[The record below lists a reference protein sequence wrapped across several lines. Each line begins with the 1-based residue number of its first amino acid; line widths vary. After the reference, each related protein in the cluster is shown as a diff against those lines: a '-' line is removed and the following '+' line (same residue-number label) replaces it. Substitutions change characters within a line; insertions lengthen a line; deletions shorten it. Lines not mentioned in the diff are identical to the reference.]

1 MKTLKTDPGAKR
13 LVESLR
19 NMGYDCAT
27 AIADIVDNSI
37 SADASEIYI
46 DIIPKQDARLN
57 TLPKQDF
64 HPAAIIIADNG
75 KGMDRDELHEAM
87 RFGTFQKHPLSD
99 LGKYGLG
106 LKTASL
112 SQCRVLTVTSKAKSA
127 SGIRPRRHCM
137 RWDID
142 HVYETNEWEL
152 LVPEEDE
159 LNTWEKET
167 LNHEVSGENGTVV
180 IWTNLDGALSLLSS
194 NIIREREKLL
204 AHLIEEVG
212 SHLKMIFHRFMQGS
226 VTGRRKLNIYLCGEP
241 LVPWDPFCRDEKTEE
256 LDILHLKV
264 ISTEADGSK
273 LEETVTVSPFV
284 LPRQDEFSSD
294 SAWTNASGQKNWNQ
308 LQGFYFYRN
317 NRLLQAGGWNRLRT
331 PDEHTKLLRVA
342 VDFPG
347 ELDRTFAINITKMR
361 ASIPAEI
368 RSDVE
373 SNVSAWAKTARAR
386 YDNPSRNTSGP
397 KDNFSSSTESKLV
410 VPDSQI
416 PDSYDNSSQS
426 NNPSVPTSSFIH
438 ELDKLL
444 IENEGKWDQKK
455 FCDMVLKII
464 EAVSDKKINAEQIP
478 ISIIKKI
485 YRDDL

>member
-13 LVESLR
+13 LMESLR

-87 RFGTFQKHPLSD
+87 RFGTLQEHSLSD

-142 HVYETNEWEL
+142 HVYETNDWEL
-152 LVPEEDE
+152 LVPENDE
-159 LNTWEKET
+159 FDDWEKSQ
-167 LNHEVSGENGTVV
+167 LNIPVAQENGTVV
-180 IWTNLDGALSLLSS
+180 LWTNLDGALSLLSS
-194 NIIREREKLL
+194 SNPRDRERLL
-204 AHLIEEVG
+204 AHLITKVG
-212 SHLKMIFHRFMQGS
+212 GHLRMIFHRFMQGS
-226 VTGRRKLNIYLCGEP
+226 VTGRRKLNIYLCGE
-241 LVPWDPFCRDEKTEE
+241 LLAPWDPFCRSESTKE
-256 LDILHLKV
+256 LDILRLP
-264 ISTEADGSK
+264 IIITEPDGSK
-273 LEETVTVSPFV
+273 LEEIVTISPFV
-284 LPRQDEFSSD
+284 LPHQNEFSSYL
-294 SAWTNASGQKNWNQ
+294 AWKEASGQKNWNHM
-308 LQGFYFYRN
+308 QGFYFYRN
-317 NRLLQAGGWNRLRT
+317 SRLLQVGGWNRIKSA
-331 PDEHTKLLRVA
+331 DEHTKLLRVA

-368 RSDVE
+368 RDDIE
-373 SNVSAWAKTARAR
+373 SNVSGWIKVARDR
-386 YDNPSRNTSGP
+386 YDNPPTKTGNTSQIIHSEPDADPATSQPTYPIKIPGSVNSEP
-397 KDNFSSSTESKLV
+397 LNVFQNELDGILVNNKGRWELRNFSDTLIK
-410 VPDSQI
+410 I
-416 PDSYDNSSQS
+416 
-426 NNPSVPTSSFIH
+426 
-438 ELDKLL
+438 LDALS
-444 IENEGKWDQKK
+444 EGKI
-455 FCDMVLKII
+455 KI
-464 EAVSDKKINAEQIP
+464 EQIP
-478 ISIIKKI
+478 LQLIKKI
-485 YRDDL
+485 YRDEI

>member
-13 LVESLR
+13 LMESLR

-75 KGMDRDELHEAM
+75 KGMDRDQLHEAM
-87 RFGTFQKHPLSD
+87 RFGTLQEHSLSD

-142 HVYETNEWEL
+142 HVYETNDWEL

-159 LNTWEKET
+159 FDDWEKSQ
-167 LNHEVSGENGTVV
+167 LSIPIAQENGTVV
-180 IWTNLDGALSLLSS
+180 LWTNLDGALSLLSS
-194 NIIREREKLL
+194 NNPRERERLL
-204 AHLIEEVG
+204 AHLITEVG
-212 SHLKMIFHRFMQGS
+212 GHLRMIFHRFMQGA
-226 VTGRRKLNIYLCGEP
+226 VTGRRKLNIYLCGE
-241 LVPWDPFCRDEKTEE
+241 LLTPWDPFCRSESTKE
-256 LDILHLKV
+256 LDILRLP
-264 ISTEADGSK
+264 IIITESDGSK
-273 LEETVTVSPFV
+273 LEETVTISPFV
-284 LPRQDEFSSD
+284 LPHEDEFSSH
-294 SAWTNASGQKNWNQ
+294 SAWREASGQKNWNHM
-308 LQGFYFYRN
+308 QGFYFYRN
-317 NRLLQAGGWNRLRT
+317 NRLLQVGGWNRIRSA
-331 PDEHTKLLRVA
+331 DEHTKLLRVA

-368 RSDVE
+368 RDDIE
-373 SNVSAWAKTARAR
+373 SNVSGWIKVARDR
-386 YDNPSRNTSGP
+386 YDNPPTKAGNPYQSFPTEPAKNGSPVIPSYPVKIPSQFNSEPINVFLGELDGILVNNKGKWELR
-397 KDNFSSSTESKLV
+397 NFSDTLIK
-410 VPDSQI
+410 I
-416 PDSYDNSSQS
+416 
-426 NNPSVPTSSFIH
+426 
-438 ELDKLL
+438 LDALS
-444 IENEGKWDQKK
+444 EGRI
-455 FCDMVLKII
+455 KI
-464 EAVSDKKINAEQIP
+464 EQIP
-478 ISIIKKI
+478 LHLIKKI
-485 YRDDL
+485 YRDEI